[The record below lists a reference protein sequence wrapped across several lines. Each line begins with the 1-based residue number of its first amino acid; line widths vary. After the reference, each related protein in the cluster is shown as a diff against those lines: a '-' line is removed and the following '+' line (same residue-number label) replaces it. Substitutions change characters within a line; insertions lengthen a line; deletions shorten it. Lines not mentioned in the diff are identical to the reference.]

1 MYIVY
6 SIHAVILTCSLAK
19 NGLENGSTVAVV
31 SAATAETTA
40 TADPFIIF
48 LPYYM

>member
-6 SIHAVILTCSLAK
+6 SIHAVILTYSLAK

-31 SAATAETTA
+31 LAASVEKQQLLIHLFTC
-40 TADPFIIF
+40 
-48 LPYYM
+48 LPDYL